1 MKTVILHDME
11 KLLSPIEQA
20 KLVGIIK
27 EPVQLA
33 QDQKQNYI
41 IYGIVIT
48 CTLILGTFFIN
59 HFVEKN
65 KQQKQSVS
73 T

>member
-1 MKTVILHDME
+1 METVILQDME

-27 EPVQLA
+27 EPAQLA
-33 QDQKQNYI
+33 YDQKQNYI
-41 IYGIVIT
+41 THGIIIT
-48 CTLILGTFFIN
+48 CTLILGTFLIS

-65 KQQKQSVS
+65 KQKNKV
-73 T
+73 

>member
-1 MKTVILHDME
+1 MESVILHDME

-27 EPVQLA
+27 EPAQLA

-48 CTLILGTFFIN
+48 CALILGTFLIN

-65 KQQKQSVS
+65 KRKNKV
-73 T
+73 

>member
-1 MKTVILHDME
+1 METVILQDME

-27 EPVQLA
+27 EPTQLA
-33 QDQKQNYI
+33 DNQKQNYI
-41 IYGIVIT
+41 AYGIIIT
-48 CTLILGTFFIN
+48 YTLILGTFLIS

-65 KQQKQSVS
+65 KQKKQSVS
-73 T
+73 A